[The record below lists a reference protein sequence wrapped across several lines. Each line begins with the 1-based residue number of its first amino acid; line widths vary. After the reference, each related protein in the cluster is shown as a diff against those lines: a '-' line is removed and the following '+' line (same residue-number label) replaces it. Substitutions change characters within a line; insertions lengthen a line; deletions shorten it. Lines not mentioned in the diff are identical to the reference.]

1 MAAADERADGPKAG
15 GGRRSGVNGP
25 TEAGGRTGDSA
36 RPAEDAGV
44 GGRPAGRAAAAGS
57 RQEAMRFVGR
67 TALVTGGSSGIGYA
81 TAERLVREGAAVCI
95 VGRQPDK
102 VSDAVEELRE
112 VAAVA
117 AEALGRDPAQV
128 IGASLDVTDE
138 ESVRIAADAA
148 ARLGRRLDV
157 CVAAAGI
164 DGAARNA
171 LEIPVE
177 DFRTVLDVNVMGLFI
192 TARAAAERMAPDG
205 EGGAIVLV
213 ASVNGLIA
221 EPEFADYNTSKGGAV
236 MLARS
241 LARDLAARGIRVN
254 ALCPGY
260 TRTPMTEAYLA
271 DPETRDAILGRIPL
285 GRAADPDEIAAVAAF
300 LCSDEA
306 SYVTGSV
313 IVADGGWLA

>member
-1 MAAADERADGPKAG
+1 
-15 GGRRSGVNGP
+15 
-25 TEAGGRTGDSA
+25 
-36 RPAEDAGV
+36 
-44 GGRPAGRAAAAGS
+44 
-57 RQEAMRFVGR
+57 
-67 TALVTGGSSGIGYA
+67 
-81 TAERLVREGAAVCI
+81 
-95 VGRQPDK
+95 
-102 VSDAVEELRE
+102 
-112 VAAVA
+112 
-117 AEALGRDPAQV
+117 V

-138 ESVRIAADAA
+138 ESVRIAAEAA

-164 DGAARNA
+164 DGAAQNA

-221 EPEFADYNTSKGGAV
+221 EPEFADYNTSKGGAI

-241 LARDLAARGIRVN
+241 LARDLASRGIRVN

-260 TRTPMTEAYLA
+260 TRTAMTEAYLA
-271 DPETRDAILGRIPL
+271 DPETRDTILGRIPL
-285 GRAADPDEIAAVAAF
+285 GRAADPAEIAAVAAF
-300 LCSDEA
+300 LCTDEA

>member
-1 MAAADERADGPKAG
+1 MVGD
-15 GGRRSGVNGP
+15 GGRS
-25 TEAGGRTGDSA
+25 ADSA
-36 RPAEDAGV
+36 GAAEDPLAGR
-44 GGRPAGRAAAAGS
+44 RPAGRAAAAESAGS
-57 RQEAMRFVGR
+57 AGSAGRFVGKS
-67 TALVTGGSSGIGYA
+67 ALVTGGSSGIGLA
-81 TAERLVREGAAVCI
+81 TAHRLVREGAAVLI
-95 VGRQPDK
+95 VGRRPDK
-102 VSDAVEELRE
+102 VSDAVGELR
-112 VAAVA
+112 VVA
-117 AEALGRDPAQV
+117 AEVAEACGREPAQV

-138 ESVRIAADAA
+138 ESVRVAADAA
-148 ARLGRRLDV
+148 ARMGRRLDI

-164 DGAARNA
+164 DGAAQNA
-171 LEIPVE
+171 LDLSVD
-177 DFRTVLDVNVMGLFI
+177 DFRAVLDVNVMGLFI
-192 TARAAAERMAPDG
+192 TARAAAERMAADG

-236 MLARS
+236 LLARS

-271 DPETRDAILGRIPL
+271 DPETRETILARIPL
-285 GRAADPDEIAAVAAF
+285 GRAADPDEIATVAAF
-300 LCSDEA
+300 LCSDDA

>member
-1 MAAADERADGPKAG
+1 MVGD
-15 GGRRSGVNGP
+15 GGRS
-25 TEAGGRTGDSA
+25 ADSA
-36 RPAEDAGV
+36 GAAEDPLAGR
-44 GGRPAGRAAAAGS
+44 RPAGRAAAAESAGS
-57 RQEAMRFVGR
+57 AGSAGRFVGKS
-67 TALVTGGSSGIGYA
+67 ALVTGGSSGIGLA
-81 TAERLVREGAAVCI
+81 TAHRLVREGAAVLI
-95 VGRQPDK
+95 VGRRPDK
-102 VSDAVEELRE
+102 VSDAVGELR
-112 VAAVA
+112 VVA
-117 AEALGRDPAQV
+117 AEVAEACGREPAQV

-138 ESVRIAADAA
+138 ESVRVAADAA
-148 ARLGRRLDV
+148 ARMGRRLDI

-164 DGAARNA
+164 DGAAQNA
-171 LEIPVE
+171 LDLSVD
-177 DFRTVLDVNVMGLFI
+177 DFRAVLDVNVMGLFI
-192 TARAAAERMAPDG
+192 TARAAAERMAADG

-271 DPETRDAILGRIPL
+271 DPETRETILARIPL
-285 GRAADPDEIAAVAAF
+285 GRAADPDEIATVAAF
-300 LCSDEA
+300 LCSDDA

>member
-1 MAAADERADGPKAG
+1 MVGD
-15 GGRRSGVNGP
+15 GGRS
-25 TEAGGRTGDSA
+25 ADSA
-36 RPAEDAGV
+36 GAAEDPLAGR
-44 GGRPAGRAAAAGS
+44 RPAGRAAAAESAGS
-57 RQEAMRFVGR
+57 AGSAGRFVGR
-67 TALVTGGSSGIGYA
+67 SALVTGGSSGIGLA
-81 TAERLVREGAAVCI
+81 TAHRLVREGAAVLI
-95 VGRQPDK
+95 VGRRPDK
-102 VSDAVEELRE
+102 VSDAVGELR
-112 VAAVA
+112 VVA
-117 AEALGRDPAQV
+117 AEVAEACGREPAQV

-138 ESVRIAADAA
+138 ESVRVAADAA
-148 ARLGRRLDV
+148 ARMGRRLDI

-164 DGAARNA
+164 DGAAQNA
-171 LEIPVE
+171 LDLSVD
-177 DFRTVLDVNVMGLFI
+177 DFRAVLDVNVMGLFI
-192 TARAAAERMAPDG
+192 TARAAAERMAADG

-221 EPEFADYNTSKGGAV
+221 EPEFADYNASKGGAV

-271 DPETRDAILGRIPL
+271 DPETRETILARIPL
-285 GRAADPDEIAAVAAF
+285 GRAAYPDEIAAVAAF
-300 LCSDEA
+300 LCSDDA

>member
-1 MAAADERADGPKAG
+1 MVGD
-15 GGRRSGVNGP
+15 GGRS
-25 TEAGGRTGDSA
+25 ADSA
-36 RPAEDAGV
+36 GAAEDPLAGR
-44 GGRPAGRAAAAGS
+44 RPAGRAAAAESAGS
-57 RQEAMRFVGR
+57 AGSAGRFVGKS
-67 TALVTGGSSGIGYA
+67 ALVTGGSSGIGLA
-81 TAERLVREGAAVCI
+81 TAHRLVREGAAVLI
-95 VGRQPDK
+95 VGRRPDK
-102 VSDAVEELRE
+102 VSDAVGELR
-112 VAAVA
+112 VVA
-117 AEALGRDPAQV
+117 AEVAEACGREPAQV

-138 ESVRIAADAA
+138 ESVRVAADAA
-148 ARLGRRLDV
+148 ARMGRRLDI

-164 DGAARNA
+164 DGAAQNA
-171 LEIPVE
+171 LDLSVD
-177 DFRTVLDVNVMGLFI
+177 DFRAVLDVNVMGLFI
-192 TARAAAERMAPDG
+192 TARAAAERMAADG

-221 EPEFADYNTSKGGAV
+221 EPEFADYNASKGGAV

-271 DPETRDAILGRIPL
+271 DPETRDTILARIPL

-300 LCSDEA
+300 LCSDDA

>member
-1 MAAADERADGPKAG
+1 MATRDDLELDALMAV
-15 GGRRSGVNGP
+15 GRSFG
-25 TEAGGRTGDSA
+25 
-36 RPAEDAGV
+36 AGV
-44 GGRPAGRAAAAGS
+44 GPSENAGAGGRPAGRVAAAG
-57 RQEAMRFVGR
+57 ARFIGK

-81 TAERLVREGAAVCI
+81 VAERLVAEGASVCI

-102 VSDAVEELRE
+102 VSHAVGELRE

-117 AEALGRDPAQV
+117 AQALGLEPAQV

-148 ARLGRRLDV
+148 ARMGSRLDV

-177 DFRTVLDVNVMGLFI
+177 DFRAVLDVNVMGLFI

-241 LARDLAARGIRVN
+241 LARDLASRGIRVN

-271 DPETRDAILGRIPL
+271 DPETAATILGRIPL
-285 GRAADPDEIAAVAAF
+285 GRAADPAEIAAVAAF

-306 SYVTGSV
+306 SYVTGST

>member
-1 MAAADERADGPKAG
+1 M
-15 GGRRSGVNGP
+15 
-25 TEAGGRTGDSA
+25 
-36 RPAEDAGV
+36 
-44 GGRPAGRAAAAGS
+44 
-57 RQEAMRFVGR
+57 
-67 TALVTGGSSGIGYA
+67 TGGSSGIGLA
-81 TAERLVREGAAVCI
+81 TAHRLVREGAAVLI
-95 VGRQPDK
+95 VGRRPDK
-102 VSDAVEELRE
+102 VSDAVGELR
-112 VAAVA
+112 VVA
-117 AEALGRDPAQV
+117 AEVAEACGREPAQV

-138 ESVRIAADAA
+138 ESVRVAADAA
-148 ARLGRRLDV
+148 ARMGRRLDI

-164 DGAARNA
+164 DGAAQNA
-171 LEIPVE
+171 LDLSVD
-177 DFRTVLDVNVMGLFI
+177 DFRAVLDVNVMGLFI
-192 TARAAAERMAPDG
+192 TARAAAERMAADG

-221 EPEFADYNTSKGGAV
+221 EPEFADYNASKGGAV

-271 DPETRDAILGRIPL
+271 DPETRETILARIPL

-300 LCSDEA
+300 LCSDDA

>member
-1 MAAADERADGPKAG
+1 MVGD
-15 GGRRSGVNGP
+15 GGRS
-25 TEAGGRTGDSA
+25 ADSA
-36 RPAEDAGV
+36 GAAEDPLAGR
-44 GGRPAGRAAAAGS
+44 RPAGRAAAAESAGS
-57 RQEAMRFVGR
+57 AGSAGRFVGKS
-67 TALVTGGSSGIGYA
+67 ALVTGGSSGIGLA
-81 TAERLVREGAAVCI
+81 TAHRLVREGAAVLI
-95 VGRQPDK
+95 VGRRPDK
-102 VSDAVEELRE
+102 VSDAVGELR
-112 VAAVA
+112 VVA
-117 AEALGRDPAQV
+117 AEVAEACGREPAQV

-138 ESVRIAADAA
+138 ESVRVAADAA
-148 ARLGRRLDV
+148 ARMGRRLDI

-164 DGAARNA
+164 DGAAQNA
-171 LEIPVE
+171 LDLSVD
-177 DFRTVLDVNVMGLFI
+177 DFRAVLDVNVMGLFI
-192 TARAAAERMAPDG
+192 TARAAAERMAADG

-221 EPEFADYNTSKGGAV
+221 EPEFADYNASKGGAV

-260 TRTPMTEAYLA
+260 TRTPMTGAYLA
-271 DPETRDAILGRIPL
+271 DPETRETILARIPL
-285 GRAADPDEIAAVAAF
+285 GRAADPDEIATVAAF

>member
-1 MAAADERADGPKAG
+1 MVGD
-15 GGRRSGVNGP
+15 GGRS
-25 TEAGGRTGDSA
+25 ADSA
-36 RPAEDAGV
+36 GAAEDPLAGR
-44 GGRPAGRAAAAGS
+44 RPAGRAAAAESAGS
-57 RQEAMRFVGR
+57 AGSAGRFVGKS
-67 TALVTGGSSGIGYA
+67 ALVTGGSSGIGLA
-81 TAERLVREGAAVCI
+81 TAHRLVREGAAVLI
-95 VGRQPDK
+95 VGRRPDK
-102 VSDAVEELRE
+102 VSDAVGELR
-112 VAAVA
+112 VVA
-117 AEALGRDPAQV
+117 AEVAEACGREPAQV

-138 ESVRIAADAA
+138 ESVRVAADAA
-148 ARLGRRLDV
+148 ARMGRRLDI

-164 DGAARNA
+164 DGAAQNA
-171 LEIPVE
+171 LDLSVD
-177 DFRTVLDVNVMGLFI
+177 DFRAVLDVNVMGLFI
-192 TARAAAERMAPDG
+192 TARAAAERMAADG

-221 EPEFADYNTSKGGAV
+221 EPEFADYNASKGGAV

-271 DPETRDAILGRIPL
+271 DPETRETILARIPH
-285 GRAADPDEIAAVAAF
+285 GRAADPDEIATVAAF

>member
-1 MAAADERADGPKAG
+1 MVGD
-15 GGRRSGVNGP
+15 GGRS
-25 TEAGGRTGDSA
+25 ADSA
-36 RPAEDAGV
+36 GAAEDPLAGR
-44 GGRPAGRAAAAGS
+44 RPAGRAAAAGS
-57 RQEAMRFVGR
+57 AGSAGSAGRFVGR
-67 TALVTGGSSGIGYA
+67 SALVTGGSSGIGLA
-81 TAERLVREGAAVCI
+81 TAHRLVREGAAVLI
-95 VGRQPDK
+95 VGRRPDK
-102 VSDAVEELRE
+102 VSDAVGELR
-112 VAAVA
+112 VVA
-117 AEALGRDPAQV
+117 AEVAEACGREPAQV

-138 ESVRIAADAA
+138 ESVRVAADAA
-148 ARLGRRLDV
+148 ARMGRRLDI

-164 DGAARNA
+164 DGAAQNA
-171 LEIPVE
+171 LDLSVD
-177 DFRTVLDVNVMGLFI
+177 DFRAVLDVNVMGLFI
-192 TARAAAERMAPDG
+192 TARAAAERMAADG

-271 DPETRDAILGRIPL
+271 DPETRETILARIPL
-285 GRAADPDEIAAVAAF
+285 GRAADPDEIATVAAF
-300 LCSDEA
+300 LCSDDA

>member
-1 MAAADERADGPKAG
+1 M
-15 GGRRSGVNGP
+15 
-25 TEAGGRTGDSA
+25 
-36 RPAEDAGV
+36 
-44 GGRPAGRAAAAGS
+44 
-57 RQEAMRFVGR
+57 
-67 TALVTGGSSGIGYA
+67 VTGGSSGIGLA
-81 TAERLVREGAAVCI
+81 TAHRLVREGAAVLI
-95 VGRQPDK
+95 VGRDPAK
-102 VSDAVEELRE
+102 VSDAVTELRG
-112 VAAVA
+112 VA
-117 AEALGRDPAQV
+117 AEIAATYGGEAAPVA
-128 IGASLDVTDE
+128 GASVDVTDE

-164 DGAARNA
+164 DVAAQNA
-171 LEIPVE
+171 LDIDVA
-177 DFRTVLDVNVMGLFI
+177 DFRNVLDVNVTGLFI
-192 TARAAAERMAPDG
+192 TARAAAERMAHDG

-213 ASVNGLIA
+213 ASVNGLVA

-241 LARDLAARGIRVN
+241 LARDLASRGIRVN

-271 DPETRDAILGRIPL
+271 DPQTRETILDRIPL
-285 GRAADPDEIAAVAAF
+285 GRAADPAEIAAVAAF

-306 SYVTGSV
+306 SYVTGAS

>member
-1 MAAADERADGPKAG
+1 MATGEELELDALMAVGRGIGAG
-15 GGRRSGVNGP
+15 A
-25 TEAGGRTGDSA
+25 E
-36 RPAEDAGV
+36 PAEDAGA
-44 GGRPAGRAAAAGS
+44 GERPAGRAAAAG
-57 RQEAMRFVGR
+57 ARFVGK

-81 TAERLVREGAAVCI
+81 VAARLVAEGAAVCI
-95 VGRQPDK
+95 VGRRPDK
-102 VSDAVEELRE
+102 VSDAVGELRE

-117 AEALGRDPAQV
+117 AQELGRDAAQV

-164 DGAARNA
+164 DGAAQNA

-177 DFRTVLDVNVMGLFI
+177 DFRTVMDVNVLGLFI

-221 EPEFADYNTSKGGAV
+221 EPEFADYNTSKGGAI

-241 LARDLAARGIRVN
+241 LARDLAAKGVRVN

-271 DPETRDAILGRIPL
+271 DPDTRDTILARIPL
-285 GRAADPDEIAAVAAF
+285 GRAADPAEIAAVAAF

-306 SYVTGSV
+306 SYVTGST

>member
-1 MAAADERADGPKAG
+1 MVGD
-15 GGRRSGVNGP
+15 GGRS
-25 TEAGGRTGDSA
+25 ADSA
-36 RPAEDAGV
+36 GAAEDPLAGR
-44 GGRPAGRAAAAGS
+44 RPAGRAAAAESAGS
-57 RQEAMRFVGR
+57 AGSAGRFVGKS
-67 TALVTGGSSGIGYA
+67 ALVTGGSSGIGLA
-81 TAERLVREGAAVCI
+81 TAHRLVREGAAVLI
-95 VGRQPDK
+95 VGRRPDK
-102 VSDAVEELRE
+102 VSDAVGELR
-112 VAAVA
+112 VVA
-117 AEALGRDPAQV
+117 AEVAEACGREPAQV

-138 ESVRIAADAA
+138 ESVRVAADAA
-148 ARLGRRLDV
+148 ARMGRRLDI

-164 DGAARNA
+164 DGAAQNA
-171 LEIPVE
+171 LDLSVD
-177 DFRTVLDVNVMGLFI
+177 DFRAVLDVNVMGLFI
-192 TARAAAERMAPDG
+192 TARAAAERMAADG

-221 EPEFADYNTSKGGAV
+221 EPEFADYNASKGGAV

-271 DPETRDAILGRIPL
+271 DPETRETILARIPL
-285 GRAADPDEIAAVAAF
+285 GRAADPDEIATVAAF